1 VPKTKDYY
9 EVLGVPRTATE
20 KEITSA
26 FRKLARKHHPD
37 LNAGDKQAEGRF
49 KEISQAHDVL
59 SDAKKRS
66 LYDEFGADWAA
77 AQAGGVQPGGN
88 RGRVRQQP
96 GGGGAQY
103 RTVTPEEMGDLFGDA
118 GGFGDIFGS
127 IFGGNARGRGR
138 VEPADVEAPITVSL
152 AEIYRGTSRTVEL
165 PGGRRVEVKVPAGVK
180 EGTVLRVPG
189 LRARVQIAPDLVFAR
204 EGKDVRVVV
213 PVPPGPERGPARRP
227 LCRGQGPAAG
237 PDGRANPQV
246 GGTAAA
252 ALIRRSLFSRA
263 PCPSPA
269 DCSCPWF
276 SFPAW
281 RRSAWSSEPH
291 GCSRRTSG
299 PACTCGASSS
309 ASSSS
314 TSQRDT

>member
-1 VPKTKDYY
+1 MPKTKDYY

-96 GGGGAQY
+96 GGGAQY

-189 LRARVQIAPDLVFAR
+189 LRARVQIAPDLVFTR

-213 PVPPGPERGPARRP
+213 PVPLHVALRGGEVAAPTLKGGQVQFKVAPETQNGTKIRLRGLGLPDPKGGPPGDLYAEVKVQLPVPMDEKTRTWAEQQP
-227 LCRGQGPAAG
+227 LP
-237 PDGRANPQV
+237 
-246 GGTAAA
+246 
-252 ALIRRSLFSRA
+252 
-263 PCPSPA
+263 
-269 DCSCPWF
+269 
-276 SFPAW
+276 
-281 RRSAWSSEPH
+281 
-291 GCSRRTSG
+291 
-299 PACTCGASSS
+299 
-309 ASSSS
+309 
-314 TSQRDT
+314 